1 MVKIFRLFVFAFLAA
16 SFLTA
21 CSGEDGDP
29 GAAGEAGAKGDKGDA
44 GTDGEDGE
52 DAAAKNG
59 YLQGTI
65 KGTRRDGTAFEEPFN
80 FAYVYGEQKY
90 DPFQLFV
97 QRFETAAGS
106 IVDALANGAD
116 VPLDKGFMKLWL
128 YNEEGGLVPGDFQVY
143 FTKGLNATQVF
154 KLDAKPYLQDAFY
167 DRVIEISPE
176 YNGLYNFEHNNLGQV
191 GYQEY
196 YDESGKNLVSYAFQT
211 QLSDV
216 YHTFVYDAET
226 GELQYVDIE
235 GEVFT
240 DGEVFTKYHDIK
252 FVYNDEVE
260 TMVFEKADGTPLYEY
275 VDEVPADVFT
285 IANFSDANGI
295 ITFDYSLQISK
306 YRGFMG
312 ARSPMGPVL
321 IHGRNTTGH
330 DLTITGKFNSGTP
343 VYQEAVG
350 RVRG

>member
-16 SFLTA
+16 SFLMA

-29 GAAGEAGAKGDKGDA
+29 GAAGEAGAKGDKGDSGA
-44 GTDGEDGE
+44 DGEDGE

-59 YLQGTI
+59 YVQGTI

-97 QRFETAAGS
+97 QRFETAAGA

-154 KLDAKPYLQDAFY
+154 TLDAKPYLQDEFY

-176 YNGLYNFEHNNLGQV
+176 YNGIYNFEHNSLGRV

-196 YDESGKNLVSYAFQT
+196 YDESGKNLVSCV
-211 QLSDV
+211 SHV
-216 YHTFVYDAET
+216 C
-226 GELQYVDIE
+226 I
-235 GEVFT
+235 
-240 DGEVFTKYHDIK
+240 
-252 FVYNDEVE
+252 
-260 TMVFEKADGTPLYEY
+260 
-275 VDEVPADVFT
+275 
-285 IANFSDANGI
+285 
-295 ITFDYSLQISK
+295 
-306 YRGFMG
+306 RC
-312 ARSPMGPVL
+312 
-321 IHGRNTTGH
+321 
-330 DLTITGKFNSGTP
+330 
-343 VYQEAVG
+343 
-350 RVRG
+350 